1 MVLIYLI
8 IILIYVCIYY
18 TKGIYEKIAQDPALV
33 ESLADKLDAEPQD
46 VQTELNL
53 MLVLNGK
60 KVMSLN
66 QKNPPITTSNTAST
80 SCCLCCCFGSKKSKP
95 RALSNTNTIRNG
107 INNSNGSN
115 TTKPNTVPH
124 PDIEIKQKLV
134 TFAGPPHVNTIQRK

>member
-8 IILIYVCIYY
+8 IILIYLCIYY
-18 TKGIYEKIAQDPALV
+18 TEGIYEKIAQDPALV

-60 KVMSLN
+60 KVVSLN

-80 SCCLCCCFGSKKSKP
+80 SCCFL
-95 RALSNTNTIRNG
+95 AL
-107 INNSNGSN
+107 
-115 TTKPNTVPH
+115 
-124 PDIEIKQKLV
+124 DICTLIACLYIE
-134 TFAGPPHVNTIQRK
+134 